1 MQDCMR
7 VCSEAAESIIEF
19 VSHGIQVSE
28 DKTEGFRKEERGGWL
43 GATREDEAWKGLD
56 VGC

>member
-1 MQDCMR
+1 MW

-28 DKTEGFRKEERGGWL
+28 DKIEGFRKAETGGWP

-56 VGC
+56 IGC

>member
-1 MQDCMR
+1 MR

-56 VGC
+56 TGC